1 MFAQDGLRVDR
12 CARSPYLRV
21 RLLLAVLVLLITIRP
36 GVSYAGDPGEFLVDD
51 AHAWSEAGR
60 QMLDA
65 QFTVRLSSGAREAL
79 DSGVPL
85 VLELQVQLVKTH
97 KWFWDAVDVELT
109 QRRQLQYHALSRS
122 YLVKDLNAGTQGN
135 YRRLEDALRAAGTI
149 QNLVLTNAPLQA
161 GQRYLVRIRGSLD
174 IESLP
179 TPVRLL
185 AYVSSAWDMQSE
197 WYAWPLVR

>member
-1 MFAQDGLRVDR
+1 MYEQDRLRLDR
-12 CARSPYLRV
+12 SACASCLRL
-21 RLLLAVLVLLITIRP
+21 RLLLAALALLLAIRP
-36 GVSYAGDPGEFLVDD
+36 GVSHADDPGEFLVED

-97 KWFWDAVDVELT
+97 KWFWDAVDVDLT

-149 QNLVLTNAPLQA
+149 QSLVLTTAPLQA
-161 GQRYLVRIRGSLD
+161 GQRYLVRIRGNLD

>member
-1 MFAQDGLRVDR
+1 MFAQDRLSIDR
-12 CARSPYLRV
+12 CAHVLRL
-21 RLLLAVLVLLITIRP
+21 RLRQLLAALLLVTLWP
-36 GVSYAGDPGEFLVDD
+36 GLSHADDPGEFRVDD
-51 AHAWSEAGR
+51 AHAWSEAGS

-65 QFTVRLSSGAREAL
+65 QFTVRLSSGAQEAL
-79 DSGVPL
+79 ESGVPL
-85 VLELQVQLVKTH
+85 VLEFQVQLVKTH
-97 KWFWDAVDVELT
+97 KWFWDMVDVELT

-122 YLVKDLNAGTQGN
+122 YLVKDLNTGTQGN
-135 YRRLEDALRAAGTI
+135 YRHLDDALRAAGTI
-149 QNLVLTNAPLQA
+149 QNLRLTDAPLQA

>member
-1 MFAQDGLRVDR
+1 MFAQDRLSVERNACAQRPRMLR
-12 CARSPYLRV
+12 
-21 RLLLAVLVLLITIRP
+21 LLAVLLLLIACWSGLSR
-36 GVSYAGDPGEFLVDD
+36 ADDPGEFLVDD

-85 VLELQVQLVKTH
+85 VLEIQVQLVKTH
-97 KWFWDAVDVELT
+97 EWFWDSIEVELT
-109 QRRQLQYHALSRS
+109 QRRQLLYHALSRS

-149 QNLVLTNAPLQA
+149 QSLELTDKPLQA

>member
-1 MFAQDGLRVDR
+1 MFAQNRLSIDR
-12 CARSPYLRV
+12 CACALRLRM
-21 RLLLAVLVLLITIRP
+21 RLLLAALLLCSLWP
-36 GVSYAGDPGEFLVDD
+36 GFSHADDPGEFMVED

-65 QFTVRLSSGAREAL
+65 QFAVRLSSGAQEAL
-79 DSGVPL
+79 ESGVPL
-85 VLELQVQLVKTH
+85 VLEFQVQLVKIH
-97 KWFWDAVDVELT
+97 KWFWDMVDVELT

-122 YLVKDLNAGTQGN
+122 YLVKDLDAGTQGN
-135 YRRLEDALRAAGTI
+135 YRRLDDALRAAGTI
-149 QNLVLTNAPLQA
+149 QSLLLTSKPLQA
-161 GQRYLVRIRGSLD
+161 GQRYLVRIRGNLD

-197 WYAWPLVR
+197 WYSWPLVR

>member
-1 MFAQDGLRVDR
+1 MFAQERLSIDR
-12 CARSPYLRV
+12 CACALCLRLQLAA
-21 RLLLAVLVLLITIRP
+21 LLLLVSSWP
-36 GVSYAGDPGEFLVDD
+36 GISHADDPGEFLVDD
-51 AHAWSEAGR
+51 AHAWSEAGLQR
-60 QMLDA
+60 LDA
-65 QFTVRLSSGAREAL
+65 QFTIRLSSGAREAL
-79 DSGVPL
+79 ENGIPL

-97 KWFWDAVDVELT
+97 KWFWDSVDVDLT

-122 YLVKDLNAGTQGN
+122 YLVKNLNAGTQGN
-135 YRRLEDALRAAGTI
+135 YRGLEDALRAAGTI

-161 GQRYLVRIRGSLD
+161 GRRYFVRIRGSLD

>member
-1 MFAQDGLRVDR
+1 M
-12 CARSPYLRV
+12 
-21 RLLLAVLVLLITIRP
+21 RLLLAVLVLLVLIRP
-36 GVSYAGDPGEFLVDD
+36 GISRADEPGEFLVDD

-65 QFTVRLSSGAREAL
+65 EFTVHLSSGAREAL
-79 DSGVPL
+79 ESGVPL
-85 VLELQVQLVKTH
+85 VLELQVQLVKAH
-97 KWFWDAVDVELT
+97 KWFWDTVDVDLT

-122 YLVKDLNAGTQGN
+122 YLVKNLNTGTQGN

-149 QNLVLTNAPLQA
+149 QSLVLTDAPLQA

-185 AYVSSAWDMQSE
+185 AYVSSAWDMRSE
-197 WYAWPLVR
+197 WYSWPLVR

>member
-1 MFAQDGLRVDR
+1 MFTQDRLNIASGAYV
-12 CARSPYLRV
+12 PYLCS
-21 RLLLAVLVLLITIRP
+21 RLMPAVLVLLVAVWPDLSR
-36 GVSYAGDPGEFLVDD
+36 ADDPGEFLVED
-51 AHAWSEAGR
+51 AHTWTEDKAHK
-60 QMLDA
+60 LDA
-65 QFTVRLSSGAREAL
+65 QFTVRLSSGAQEAL
-79 DSGVPL
+79 ENGVPL

-135 YRRLEDALRAAGTI
+135 YRRLDDALRAAGTI
-149 QNLVLTNAPLQA
+149 QSLVLTEQPLQA
-161 GQRYLVRIRGSLD
+161 GSHYIVRIRGSLD